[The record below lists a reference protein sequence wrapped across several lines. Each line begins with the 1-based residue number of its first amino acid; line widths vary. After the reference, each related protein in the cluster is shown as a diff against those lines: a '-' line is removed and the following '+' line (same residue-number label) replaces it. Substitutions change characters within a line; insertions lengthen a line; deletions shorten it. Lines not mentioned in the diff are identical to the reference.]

1 MSNVC
6 WQPVQLGQGR
16 WDKPSRELT
25 AGFLIKTEGA
35 ESVTKFVKLCRQHD
49 LPCCPQAPFNL
60 CWGVLMSMISRLGV
74 RMVVAA
80 VAFGLALPAQAVGF
94 FVDGFELAFGTPA
107 TDAEAARFLNQATF
121 GATAASI
128 PQVRASGIPAWID
141 QQIAAPS
148 TLSRPFLETLAV
160 SENTAGNSLSQSH
173 RVHRWVDVAVTG
185 NDQLRQRVAWA
196 LGQMVVA
203 SDQDAGLSDEVVM
216 MAEWNDLLVRNA
228 FGNYRTLIAETVL
241 SPMMGRYLTHLR
253 NRKFEIEPRCYDQ
266 RPPLNDDTDVNLAGL
281 EYHTCTGSDATNN
294 ATLTPR
300 IARYRLPSSGLVAPD
315 ENFARELMQLF
326 SIGLVQRE
334 SNFDPIIDPN
344 TGLGT
349 PTYNQF
355 TVTVL
360 SRVLTGLSYA
370 CSGNRTVAGRA
381 INRTCGCTGTDCSFN
396 TGNFFSTPPSLAINE
411 QGGLVHPDRYES
423 MICYPR
429 YHDTGRDRAGFQL
442 PGSVPTS
449 PPGATIDLAVG
460 ESIPGGTPGPVKLI
474 ELGGAAPLSLNE
486 VSPGLA
492 VGTAINCDALNGA
505 SPTASKTTCLSY
517 CNSGVDAAINLLF
530 NHPNTAV
537 MVARQLIQRMISSN
551 PSPAYIQRVAAAFAN
566 NGLGVRGDMQAVV
579 KAVLFDLEARRPL
592 GDPANAVDAGKT
604 REPLLKMIQ
613 VWRSFGATPATV
625 PYRRWARF
633 AGGCSSFSWPQCA
646 YQQRPLGAPSVFNFY
661 EPDFQTP
668 GPISDL
674 NLVSPELQIINESTA
689 ILGANDIYNQVC
701 AGRGTGSN
709 HNCHGPLRTP
719 LPTDHAWFPDAV
731 LDGLP
736 GGNCGTT
743 CTTTNDAD
751 LIEVINVRLFGGA
764 MSGTLGDLNNP
775 GNTTLNTGTRGVLY
789 RLLRTVLTGTFG
801 EAVAQNTRR
810 REVLYL
816 LHLAAIS
823 PEASNQR

>member
-1 MSNVC
+1 MIAIT
-6 WQPVQLGQGR
+6 R
-16 WDKPSRELT
+16 T
-25 AGFLIKTEGA
+25 AI
-35 ESVTKFVKLCRQHD
+35 RI
-49 LPCCPQAPFNL
+49 
-60 CWGVLMSMISRLGV
+60 VL
-74 RMVVAA
+74 A
-80 VAFGLALPAQAVGF
+80 VAVSAVALPAQAVGF
-94 FVDGFELAFGTPA
+94 FVDGFELKFGTPT

-128 PQVRASGIPAWID
+128 SQVRSAGIPGWID
-141 QQIAAPS
+141 QQIALPS
-148 TLSRPFLETLAV
+148 TLSRPFLESLAV
-160 SENTAGNSLSQSH
+160 SENAAGISLAQSH

-196 LGQMVVA
+196 LGQIVVA
-203 SDQDAGLSDEVVM
+203 SDQDAGLSGEVVM

-228 FGNYRTLIAETVL
+228 FGNYRTLIAETVR

-266 RPPLNDDTDVNLAGL
+266 RPPLSDDTDVNQPGL
-281 EYHTCTGSDATNN
+281 EYHGCTAADATNN
-294 ATLTPR
+294 STLTPR
-300 IARYRLPSSGLVAPD
+300 IARYRLPSGGLVAPD

-334 SNFDPIIDPN
+334 MDFDPIIDPI
-344 TGLGT
+344 TGLGA

-360 SRVLTGLSYA
+360 SRVLTGLSYG
-370 CSGNRTVAGRA
+370 CSGNRSVAGQA

-396 TGNFFSTPPSLAINE
+396 TGNFFSTPPSLDINL
-411 QGGLVHPDRYES
+411 QTGLVHPDRYEP

-442 PGSVPTS
+442 PGTPPTS
-449 PPGATIDLAVG
+449 PPGATIDLAAG
-460 ESIPGGTPGPVKLI
+460 ESIPGGTPGAVKLI
-474 ELGGAAPLSLNE
+474 ELGGTTPLGLAE
-486 VSPGLA
+486 VSPGMA

-505 SPTASKTTCLSY
+505 SPAASKAICLTY
-517 CNSGVDAAINLLF
+517 CNSGVDAAIDLLF

-537 MVARQLIQRMISSN
+537 MVARQLIQRFISSN
-551 PSPAYIQRVAAAFAN
+551 PSRAYIQRVAATFAN
-566 NGLGVRGDMQAVV
+566 NGSGVRGDLGAVI
-579 KAVLFDLEARRPL
+579 KAVLFDIEARRPL
-592 GDPANAVDAGKT
+592 GDAENAVDAGKT
-604 REPLLKMIQ
+604 REPLLKMVQ
-613 VWRSFGATPATV
+613 VWRSFGATPATE

-633 AGGCSSFSWPQCA
+633 AGGCGSFSWPQCA

-668 GPISDL
+668 GAISGL

-701 AGRGTGSN
+701 AGRGTATN

-719 LPTDHAWFPDAV
+719 LPTDHAWFPDAE
-731 LDGLP
+731 LDALP
-736 GGNCGTT
+736 GGNCGVT
-743 CTTTNDAD
+743 CTTTDDAA
-751 LIEVINVRLFGGA
+751 LIEVINVRLLGGA

-775 GNTTLNTGTRGVLY
+775 GSTTLNTGARGVLY
-789 RLLRTVLTGTFG
+789 RLLRTGLTGNFG
-801 EAVAQNTRR
+801 ETVAQNTRR

-816 LHLAAIS
+816 LHLAAIA
-823 PEASNQR
+823 PEASIQR